1 MSFIAIAAVIGL
13 AFLIWDCVEVGR
25 NDATNL
31 VNAVFGARVLSR
43 RKAIVIAGIAVI
55 LGAAFSSPVMETTRK
70 GIFDPMV
77 LTVGMAL
84 SIYISVYFVDTILLY
99 GFSGFG
105 MPVSTTACLVF
116 ELVGASL
123 FVAGP
128 ENVNWPKVG
137 TVVLGIFVSI
147 VVSGIASFLVMR
159 VFRGAIRDKSE
170 DTATLLLHGPW
181 IAGVILTW
189 LTWFM
194 VFKGLKNVTLVADVK
209 TKVFQTYGEGLVL
222 LVLWAGFTFLV
233 HMLLVITHRR
243 YAKYLFHAT
252 AVLGMICMAFAF
264 GQNDLAN
271 AASPGLAGLEIWK
284 HTADVSASADI
295 VSEIPMSQIVDADI
309 ELRPGMWA
317 LAGCGILMAS
327 GMFTTYAQRVT
338 RAAVNTGSEYDS
350 VALYAPEW
358 CRKIARAFIRFRPAG
373 PSLAQEAHL
382 NSAGKKVHYDS
393 IRASVIT
400 AVSGSVIAFASGRGL
415 PVSTTYVAF
424 AAILGTGLSDR
435 VFVRGDADLKLGR
448 AIWVVSCWVIA
459 PIIAIVATGTIATIV
474 YRLSTVGIVIAIGI
488 NFYARFY
495 LKKRSD
501 RHEDT
506 YHLSALDEDEEEE
519 ENGDNSP
526 DVQQQDE
533 VHAGAEE
540 GTEESE

>member
-13 AFLIWDCVEVGR
+13 VFLIWDCVEVGR

-43 RKAIVIAGIAVI
+43 RKAIIIAGISVI
-55 LGAAFSSPVMETTRK
+55 LGAAFSSQVMETARK
-70 GIFDPMV
+70 GIFDPTV

-128 ENVNWPKVG
+128 DNVNWPKVG

-194 VFKGLKNVTLVADVK
+194 VFKGLRNVTLVADVK

-271 AASPGLAGLEIWK
+271 AASPGLAGLEIWR
-284 HTADVSASADI
+284 HTTDVSAMADI
-295 VSEIPMSQIVDADI
+295 VSEIPIS
-309 ELRPGMWA
+309 MWA

-358 CRKIARAFIRFRPAG
+358 CRRIARAFLRFRPAG
-373 PSLAQEAHL
+373 PSLAQEARL

-448 AIWVVSCWVIA
+448 AIWVVSCWIIA

-474 YRLSTVGIVIAIGI
+474 YRLSTVGIIIAIGI
-488 NFYARFY
+488 NFFARFY
-495 LKKRSD
+495 LRKRSD
-501 RHEDT
+501 KHEDT

-519 ENGDNSP
+519 ENGDSSP
-526 DVQQQDE
+526 EVQQQDE
-533 VHAGAEE
+533 GLAGAEQ